1 MKGAEMSINSMTFAS
16 LNAPSFTANYP
27 TATNWFTKRA
37 YAHFGIEATG
47 VNG

>member
-1 MKGAEMSINSMTFAS
+1 MKGAEMSINSMAFSS

-37 YAHFGIEATG
+37 NAHFGIEATG